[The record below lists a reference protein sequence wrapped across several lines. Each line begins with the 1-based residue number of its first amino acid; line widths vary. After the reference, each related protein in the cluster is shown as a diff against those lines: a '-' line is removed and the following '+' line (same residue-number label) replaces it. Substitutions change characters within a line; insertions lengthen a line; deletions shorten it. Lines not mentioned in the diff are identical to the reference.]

1 MILGNIGRLQL
12 GQDRN
17 LLDDIVDIVLSIL
30 NVNDFDSH
38 RLSSASI
45 QTNCPNWVSCLL
57 DQDVDMEDPRLTL

>member
-30 NVNDFDSH
+30 DVNDFDSH

-45 QTNCPNWVSCLL
+45 QTNYPN
-57 DQDVDMEDPRLTL
+57 